1 MLETSRKNLETIFAE
16 AKEITNETIANIIN
30 NEAIDETSL
39 TEREK
44 VSVLVYAELAKAL
57 DTKDRKLVLDCNYAA
72 SKFHNHKDESQ
83 DQWLVDYYR
92 LVPTANVN
100 STLIQFYVSIK
111 FTNSAV
117 TFGLCTSCAKMN
129 RDQFE
134 ALQDELHFTTKWD
147 KEHTRAKTSTR
158 VGVSYDE
165 IVDVANAVC
174 AVLASTKVEAEKAK
188 AEKEKAAA
196 EKREKAKAEKEKA
209 AAKKKSAPKKTKSTK
224 KSAKTDADNAVQN
237 DDPLEDITE

>member
-1 MLETSRKNLETIFAE
+1 MSKTSRKNLETIFAE

-30 NEAIDETSL
+30 NEVIDETSL

-44 VSVLVYAELAKAL
+44 VSVLVYEDLAKAL

-100 STLIQFYVSIK
+100 STLIQFYVSISLNK
-111 FTNSAV
+111 GVV
-117 TFGLCTSCAKMN
+117 TFRLCTSCAKMN

-165 IVDVANAVC
+165 IVDVVKAVC

-188 AEKEKAAA
+188 AAKAKEAA
-196 EKREKAKAEKEKA
+196 EKKEQAKAEK
-209 AAKKKSAPKKTKSTK
+209 AAKKKSAPKKKSTK
-224 KSAKTDADNAVQN
+224 KSTKTDADNAVQN
-237 DDPLEDITE
+237 DDPLKDITE

>member
-1 MLETSRKNLETIFAE
+1 MSKTSRKNLETIFSE

-30 NEAIDETSL
+30 NDVIDETSL

-44 VSVLVYAELAKAL
+44 VSILVYAELAKAL
-57 DTKDRKLVLDCNYAA
+57 DTKDRKLVLDCNYEA

-92 LVPTANVN
+92 LVPTVNVN
-100 STLIQFYVSIK
+100 STLIQFYVSVN
-111 FTNSAV
+111 FTKSTV
-117 TFGLCTSCAKMN
+117 TFRLCTSCAKMN

-134 ALQDELHFTTKWD
+134 ALQDELHFTVKWN

-165 IVDVANAVC
+165 IVDVVKAVC

-188 AEKEKAAA
+188 ANKEKAAA
-196 EKREKAKAEKEKA
+196 EKKEKAKAER
-209 AAKKKSAPKKTKSTK
+209 AAKKKAAPKKTKSTK
-224 KSAKTDADNAVQN
+224 KSAKKDADNAVQN
-237 DDPLEDITE
+237 DDPLEDIT

>member
-30 NEAIDETSL
+30 NEVIDETSL

-100 STLIQFYVSIK
+100 STLIQFYVSIN
-111 FTNSAV
+111 FTKSAI
-117 TFGLCTSCAKMN
+117 TFRLCTSCAKMN

-165 IVDVANAVC
+165 IVDVVKAVC

-188 AEKEKAAA
+188 AAKAKEAA
-196 EKREKAKAEKEKA
+196 EKKEQAKAEK
-209 AAKKKSAPKKTKSTK
+209 AAKKKSAPKKKSTK
-224 KSAKTDADNAVQN
+224 KSTKTDADNAVQN
-237 DDPLEDITE
+237 DDPLKDITE

>member
-1 MLETSRKNLETIFAE
+1 MSKTSRKNLETIFAE
-16 AKEITNETIANIIN
+16 AKEITNETIAAIID
-30 NEAIDETSL
+30 NEVIDETSL

-92 LVPTANVN
+92 LVPTVNVN
-100 STLIQFYVSIK
+100 STLIQFYVSIN
-111 FTNSAV
+111 FTKSAV
-117 TFGLCTSCAKMN
+117 TFRLCTSCAKMN

-134 ALQDELHFTTKWD
+134 AMQDELHFTTKWD

-165 IVDVANAVC
+165 IVDVVKAVC

-188 AEKEKAAA
+188 ANK
-196 EKREKAKAEKEKA
+196 EKAKAEQAKA
-209 AAKKKSAPKKTKSTK
+209 KKAAKKKAAPKKTKSTK
-224 KSAKTDADNAVQN
+224 KSAKTDANNAVQN
-237 DDPLEDITE
+237 DDPLKDITE

>member
-1 MLETSRKNLETIFAE
+1 MSKTSRKNLETIFAE

-30 NEAIDETSL
+30 NDVIDETSL

-44 VSVLVYAELAKAL
+44 VSILVYAELAKAL
-57 DTKDRKLVLDCNYAA
+57 DTKDRKLVLDCNYEA

-92 LVPTANVN
+92 LVPTVNVN
-100 STLIQFYVSIK
+100 STLIQFYVSVN
-111 FTNSAV
+111 FTKSTV
-117 TFGLCTSCAKMN
+117 TFRLCTSCAKMN

-134 ALQDELHFTTKWD
+134 AMQDELHFTTKWD

-165 IVDVANAVC
+165 IIDVVKAVC

-188 AEKEKAAA
+188 AAKAKEAA
-196 EKREKAKAEKEKA
+196 EKKEQAKAEK
-209 AAKKKSAPKKTKSTK
+209 AAKKKSAPKKKSTK

-237 DDPLEDITE
+237 DDPLKDITE

>member
-1 MLETSRKNLETIFAE
+1 MSKTSRKNLETIFAE
-16 AKEITNETIANIIN
+16 AKEITNETIATIIN
-30 NEAIDETSL
+30 NEVIDETSL

-44 VSVLVYAELAKAL
+44 VSVLVYSELAKAL

-100 STLIQFYVSIK
+100 STLIQFYVSVSLTK
-111 FTNSAV
+111 STVAFR
-117 TFGLCTSCAKMN
+117 LCTSCAKMN
-129 RDQFE
+129 REQFE
-134 ALQDELHFTTKWD
+134 ALQDELHFTIKWD

-158 VGVSYDE
+158 VNVSYDE
-165 IVDVANAVC
+165 IIDVVKAVC
-174 AVLASTKVEAEKAK
+174 AVLASTRAEAEKAK
-188 AEKEKAAA
+188 AEKAKAAA
-196 EKREKAKAEKEKA
+196 EKKEQAKAEK
-209 AAKKKSAPKKTKSTK
+209 AAKKKSALNKKSSKKSTK
-224 KSAKTDADNAVQN
+224 SKKSEAEKT

>member
-1 MLETSRKNLETIFAE
+1 MSKTSRKNLETIFAE
-16 AKEITNETIANIIN
+16 AKEITNETIANIID
-30 NEAIDETSL
+30 NEVIDETSL

-44 VSVLVYAELAKAL
+44 VSVLVYSELAKAL

-100 STLIQFYVSIK
+100 STLIQFYVSIN
-111 FTNSAV
+111 FTKSAV
-117 TFGLCTSCAKMN
+117 TFRLCTSCAKMN

-134 ALQDELHFTTKWD
+134 ALQDELHFTVKWD

-165 IVDVANAVC
+165 IVDVVKAVC

-188 AEKEKAAA
+188 AAKAKEAA
-196 EKREKAKAEKEKA
+196 EKKEQAKAEK
-209 AAKKKSAPKKTKSTK
+209 AAKKKSAPKKKSTK
-224 KSAKTDADNAVQN
+224 KSTKTDADNAVQN
-237 DDPLEDITE
+237 NDPLKDIGIC

>member
-30 NEAIDETSL
+30 NEVIDETSL

-44 VSVLVYAELAKAL
+44 VSVLVYEDLAKAL

-100 STLIQFYVSIK
+100 STLIQFYVSIN

-117 TFGLCTSCAKMN
+117 TFRLCTSCAKMN

-165 IVDVANAVC
+165 IVDVVKAVC

-188 AEKEKAAA
+188 ANKE
-196 EKREKAKAEKEKA
+196 RAKAEQAKA
-209 AAKKKSAPKKTKSTK
+209 KKAAKKKAVPKKTRSTK

-237 DDPLEDITE
+237 DDPLKDITE

>member
-1 MLETSRKNLETIFAE
+1 MSNTSRKNLETIFAE

-30 NEAIDETSL
+30 NEIIDETSL

-44 VSVLVYAELAKAL
+44 VSVLVYEDLAKAL

-100 STLIQFYVSIK
+100 STLIQFYVSISLNK
-111 FTNSAV
+111 GVV
-117 TFGLCTSCAKMN
+117 TFRLCTSCAKMN

-165 IVDVANAVC
+165 IVDVVKAVC

-188 AEKEKAAA
+188 ANK
-196 EKREKAKAEKEKA
+196 EKAKAKT
-209 AAKKKSAPKKTKSTK
+209 AAKKKSVPKKTKSTK
-224 KSAKTDADNAVQN
+224 KSANTDADNAVQN

>member
-1 MLETSRKNLETIFAE
+1 MSETSRKNLETIFAE

-30 NEAIDETSL
+30 NEVIDETSL

-44 VSVLVYAELAKAL
+44 VSVLVYTELAKAL

-92 LVPTANVN
+92 LVPTVNVN
-100 STLIQFYVSIK
+100 STLIQFYVSVNLTK
-111 FTNSAV
+111 CAV
-117 TFGLCTSCAKMN
+117 TFRLCTSCAKMN

-165 IVDVANAVC
+165 IVDVVKAVC

-188 AEKEKAAA
+188 ANK
-196 EKREKAKAEKEKA
+196 EKAKAEQAKA
-209 AAKKKSAPKKTKSTK
+209 KKAAKKKSVPKKTLSKK

>member
-1 MLETSRKNLETIFAE
+1 MSKTSRKNLETIFAE
-16 AKEITNETIANIIN
+16 AKEITNETIAAIID
-30 NEAIDETSL
+30 NEVIDETSL

-100 STLIQFYVSIK
+100 STLIQFYVSVN
-111 FTNSAV
+111 FTKSTV
-117 TFGLCTSCAKMN
+117 TFRLCTSCAKMN

-165 IVDVANAVC
+165 IVDVVKAVC

-188 AEKEKAAA
+188 ADK
-196 EKREKAKAEKEKA
+196 EKAKAEQAKA
-209 AAKKKSAPKKTKSTK
+209 KKAAKKKSAPKKKSTK
-224 KSAKTDADNAVQN
+224 KSTKTNTEDTPQT
-237 DDPLEDITE
+237 DDPLKDITE

>member
-100 STLIQFYVSIK
+100 STLIQFYVSIN

-117 TFGLCTSCAKMN
+117 TFKLCTSCSKMN

-134 ALQDELHFTTKWD
+134 ALKDELHFTTKWD

-165 IVDVANAVC
+165 IVDVVKAVC

-188 AEKEKAAA
+188 ANK
-196 EKREKAKAEKEKA
+196 EKAKAEQAKA
-209 AAKKKSAPKKTKSTK
+209 KKAAKKKSVPKKTKSTK
-224 KSAKTDADNAVQN
+224 KSAKTDANNAVQN

>member
-100 STLIQFYVSIK
+100 STLIQFYVSISLNK
-111 FTNSAV
+111 GVV
-117 TFGLCTSCAKMN
+117 TFRLCTSCAKMN

-165 IVDVANAVC
+165 IVDVVKAVC

-188 AEKEKAAA
+188 ADK
-196 EKREKAKAEKEKA
+196 EKAKAEQAKA
-209 AAKKKSAPKKTKSTK
+209 KKAAKKKSVPKKTKSTK
-224 KSAKTDADNAVQN
+224 KSAKTDANNAVQN
-237 DDPLEDITE
+237 DDPLKDITE

>member
-30 NEAIDETSL
+30 NEVIDETSL

-44 VSVLVYAELAKAL
+44 VSVLVYTELAKAL

-92 LVPTANVN
+92 LVPTVNVN
-100 STLIQFYVSIK
+100 STLIQFYVSVNLTK
-111 FTNSAV
+111 CAV
-117 TFGLCTSCAKMN
+117 TFRLCTSCAKMN

-165 IVDVANAVC
+165 IVDVVKAVC
-174 AVLASTKVEAEKAK
+174 AVLASTKAEAEKAK
-188 AEKEKAAA
+188 ANK
-196 EKREKAKAEKEKA
+196 EKAKAEQSKA
-209 AAKKKSAPKKTKSTK
+209 KKAAKKKSVPKKTVSKK

>member
-30 NEAIDETSL
+30 NEVIDETSL

-100 STLIQFYVSIK
+100 STLIQFYVSIN

-117 TFGLCTSCAKMN
+117 TFRLCTSCAKMN

-188 AEKEKAAA
+188 ANKEKAAA
-196 EKREKAKAEKEKA
+196 EKKEKA
-209 AAKKKSAPKKTKSTK
+209 AAKKKSAPKKKSTK

-237 DDPLEDITE
+237 DDPLKDITE

>member
-165 IVDVANAVC
+165 IVDVVKAVC

-188 AEKEKAAA
+188 ANK
-196 EKREKAKAEKEKA
+196 EKAKAEQAKA
-209 AAKKKSAPKKTKSTK
+209 KRAAKKKSVPKKTKSTK

-237 DDPLEDITE
+237 DDPLKDITE

>member
-1 MLETSRKNLETIFAE
+1 MSNTSRKNLETIFAE

-30 NEAIDETSL
+30 NEIIDETSL

-44 VSVLVYAELAKAL
+44 VSVLVYEDLAKAL

-83 DQWLVDYYR
+83 DQWLGGYYR

-100 STLIQFYVSIK
+100 STLIQFYVSISLNK
-111 FTNSAV
+111 GVV
-117 TFGLCTSCAKMN
+117 TFRLCTSCAKMN

-165 IVDVANAVC
+165 IVDVVKAVC

-188 AEKEKAAA
+188 ANK
-196 EKREKAKAEKEKA
+196 EKAKAKT
-209 AAKKKSAPKKTKSTK
+209 AAKKKSVPKKTKSTK
-224 KSAKTDADNAVQN
+224 KSANTDADNAVQN

>member
-1 MLETSRKNLETIFAE
+1 MSKTSRKNLETIFAE
-16 AKEITNETIANIIN
+16 AKEITNETIATIIN
-30 NEAIDETSL
+30 NEVIDETSL

-44 VSVLVYAELAKAL
+44 VSVLVYSELAKAL

-92 LVPTANVN
+92 LVPTAHVS
-100 STLIQFYVSIK
+100 STLIQFYVSVNLTK
-111 FTNSAV
+111 STVAFR
-117 TFGLCTSCAKMN
+117 LCTSCAKMN

-158 VGVSYDE
+158 VNVSYDE
-165 IVDVANAVC
+165 IVDVVKAVC
-174 AVLASTKVEAEKAK
+174 AVLASTRAEAEKAK
-188 AEKEKAAA
+188 AAKAKEAA
-196 EKREKAKAEKEKA
+196 EKKEQAKAEK
-209 AAKKKSAPKKTKSTK
+209 AAKKKSAPKKKSSK
-224 KSAKTDADNAVQN
+224 KSAKSKKAEAEKT